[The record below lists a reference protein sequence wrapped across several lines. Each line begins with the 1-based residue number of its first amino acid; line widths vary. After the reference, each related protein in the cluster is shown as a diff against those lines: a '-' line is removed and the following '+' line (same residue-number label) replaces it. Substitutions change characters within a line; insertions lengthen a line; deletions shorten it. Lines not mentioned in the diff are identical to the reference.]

1 MDSANC
7 IGALLTDGQV
17 FTTVRECHSCDTLTA
32 FDTRDE
38 SLHLLVYI
46 VDDDVMTTGVAKNIV
61 FKIEDVVLDIILE
74 TKQEPR
80 LNCHVHRVLLSSC
93 SGRLLVALHHVAWG
107 HRWLLLGSCCL
118 YHDLSVSVSKYFYFY
133 LFNEFN
139 TINNSNH
146 N

>member
-1 MDSANC
+1 MDSANR

-17 FTTVRECHSCDTLTA
+17 FTTVRECHSCDTLTT

-74 TKQEPR
+74 TEQEPR
-80 LNCHVHRVLLSSC
+80 LNSHVHRVLLSSC

-118 YHDLSVSVSKYFYFY
+118 YHDLSVSVSVF
-133 LFNEFN
+133 LFLL
-139 TINNSNH
+139 I
-146 N
+146 

>member
-1 MDSANC
+1 MFEGIFEELSDVMDSANC

-17 FTTVRECHSCDTLTA
+17 FTAVGECHSCDTLTA

-61 FKIEDVVLDIILE
+61 FKIEDVVLDITLQTEEE
-74 TKQEPR
+74 TW
-80 LNCHVHRVLLSSC
+80 LDCHVQRVLGGSC

-118 YHDLSVSVSKYFYFY
+118 NHDLSVSVSIF
-133 LFNEFN
+133 LFLL
-139 TINNSNH
+139 I
-146 N
+146 